1 MALPVSLDR
10 RVQGLLLVAALWD
23 LSLKSILSNRMK
35 STQQTLRNQLRQQ
48 IRKTRA
54 NLTALQ
60 QQQAEDSITQQALAL
75 IEERNAQHIALYV
88 SFDGEISTEKLI
100 KTLWAQG
107 KQVYL
112 PVLHPF
118 NPNHLLFLRYL
129 PDTPM
134 LKNKFGIWEPKL
146 NVQSV
151 LPLEELDI
159 LFTPLV
165 AFDKQGNRL
174 GMGGGFY
181 DRTLQN
187 WQNTSFIP
195 VGLAHQCQQVEQLPT
210 EAWDVPLHQ
219 ILVA

>member
-187 WQNTSFIP
+187 WQNSSFIP